1 MKRRFLFI
9 FISFISLACSAYA
22 QQDSV
27 SGGVD
32 SPRHV
37 YRPRPMTLLDSVAR
51 AIKLEEKAVSD
62 SLGLVYVLRPDSN
75 RTNLFADSIIKAST
89 YTGNHFLDLAKN
101 AATAKRSILGYGH
114 VRPARDR
121 WVIAVIIVLLLFTA
135 LLNIFA
141 TKDLS
146 NIFISF
152 YSRKS
157 TQTGKED
164 SPITT
169 WIFIGLFLLFG
180 FTFGLFLYLLT
191 TGYYKVY
198 YTISGVQLF
207 LTLSV
212 VILAL
217 FAGKFLILKFLGFVF
232 NINKLVSDYIMTLS
246 LTYFNITFV
255 FLPVALCF
263 SLIAT
268 KFIPYLLS
276 VTLLLSVIIFVWQY
290 LRSSVGIISNFQ
302 FHKFYL
308 FVYLCALEIC
318 PILILIKALDI
329 GFR

>member
-1 MKRRFLFI
+1 
-9 FISFISLACSAYA
+9 
-22 QQDSV
+22 
-27 SGGVD
+27 
-32 SPRHV
+32 
-37 YRPRPMTLLDSVAR
+37 MTLLDSVAR

>member
-1 MKRRFLFI
+1 MLQRFFCLSIGLII
-9 FISFISLACSAYA
+9 FACTAYA
-22 QQDSV
+22 QQDSLTKPT
-27 SGGVD
+27 D
-32 SPRHV
+32 SIRHV

-51 AIKLEEKAVSD
+51 AIKLEEQAVSD
-62 SLGLVYVLRPDSN
+62 SLALIYVLRPNSS

-89 YTGNHFLDLAKN
+89 YTGNHFLDLATN
-101 AATAKRSILGYGH
+101 AATAKRSVLGYGH

-198 YTISGVQLF
+198 YAISGIQLF
-207 LTLSV
+207 LRCL
-212 VILAL
+212 
-217 FAGKFLILKFLGFVF
+217 
-232 NINKLVSDYIMTLS
+232 
-246 LTYFNITFV
+246 
-255 FLPVALCF
+255 
-263 SLIAT
+263 
-268 KFIPYLLS
+268 
-276 VTLLLSVIIFVWQY
+276 W
-290 LRSSVGIISNFQ
+290 
-302 FHKFYL
+302 
-308 FVYLCALEIC
+308 
-318 PILILIKALDI
+318 
-329 GFR
+329 